1 VNLRLESKS
10 SYIEGNMSP
19 YVAEFVGTMLLILFG
34 NGVVANVL
42 LKRTNGNDAG
52 WIVISAGW
60 GVAVYIGAFC
70 SFEYSTAQLNP
81 AVTVAN
87 MINGDMKSM
96 VGAGYMLAQFLGAML
111 GALLVYLF
119 YREHFTITQDPD
131 AKLACFSTAP
141 SIRKSGQ
148 AFFCEMVGT
157 FALILPIF
165 LISSPTLVHKSKVAE
180 PVTTGSVVEVSD
192 VAGAN
197 VAGADNESGLPES
210 TLGLG
215 SLGLLPVGLLV
226 FGIGMSLGGTTG
238 YAINPARDLGP
249 RIIHALLPIKGKRDS
264 DWSYAWVPVA
274 GPIAG
279 AILATGVYKIL
290 SLTVSS

>member
-1 VNLRLESKS
+1 
-10 SYIEGNMSP
+10 MSP

-87 MINGDMKSM
+87 MINGDMPSI
-96 VGAGYMLAQFLGAML
+96 VGVGYMLAQFLGAML

-192 VAGAN
+192 VAGA
-197 VAGADNESGLPES
+197 DNESGLPES
-210 TLGLG
+210 VLGLG

-279 AILATGVYKIL
+279 AILATGVYKLL
-290 SLTVSS
+290 SLTVAF

>member
-1 VNLRLESKS
+1 VNLRLGSKT
-10 SYIEGNMSP
+10 SYIEVNMSP

-192 VAGAN
+192 VAGT
-197 VAGADNESGLPES
+197 DNESGLPES

-279 AILATGVYKIL
+279 AILATGVYKLL
-290 SLTVSS
+290 SLTVAS

>member
-1 VNLRLESKS
+1 
-10 SYIEGNMSP
+10 MSP

-70 SFEYSTAQLNP
+70 SNEYSGAQLNP
-81 AVTVAN
+81 AVTVAT
-87 MINGDMKSM
+87 MLNGDLDYLM
-96 VGAGYMLAQFLGAML
+96 GAGYILAQFLGAMA
-111 GALLVYLF
+111 GALLVFLF
-119 YREHFTITQDPD
+119 YREHFTVTQDPD

-141 SIRKSGQ
+141 NIRKSGQ

-165 LISSPTLVHKSKVAE
+165 LITSPTLVHKTKSPVAE
-180 PVTTGSVVEVSD
+180 TVSSDSAASVSD
-192 VAGAN
+192 AERSG
-197 VAGADNESGLPES
+197 NESSLPESTLPES

-249 RIIHALLPIKGKRDS
+249 RLIHAFLPIKGKRDS

-279 AILATGVYKIL
+279 AILATGVFKLL
-290 SLTVSS
+290 SMTVSL

>member
-1 VNLRLESKS
+1 
-10 SYIEGNMSP
+10 MSP
-19 YVAEFVGTMLLILFG
+19 YIAEFIGTMLLILFG
-34 NGVVANVL
+34 NGVVSNVL
-42 LKRTNGNDAG
+42 LKRTKGNDAG

-70 SFEYSTAQLNP
+70 SNAYSAHTSILLLPLRTCFARSCRGRRGMYMIAQ
-81 AVTVAN
+81 V
-87 MINGDMKSM
+87 
-96 VGAGYMLAQFLGAML
+96 LGAMI

-119 YREHFTITQDPD
+119 YREHFEVTQDPD

-141 SIRKSGQ
+141 NIRNNGQ

-165 LISSPTLVHKSKVAE
+165 LIASPSLMHGDA
-180 PVTTGSVVEVSD
+180 PSD
-192 VAGAN
+192 T
-197 VAGADNESGLPES
+197 DP

-215 SLGLLPVGLLV
+215 SIGLLPVGLLV

-238 YAINPARDLGP
+238 YAINPARDFGP
-249 RIIHALLPIKGKRDS
+249 RLVHAILPIRGKRDS

-279 AILATGVYKIL
+279 AILATAVFWLL
-290 SLTVSS
+290 SATENNSIGL

>member
-1 VNLRLESKS
+1 
-10 SYIEGNMSP
+10 MSP

-42 LKRTNGNDAG
+42 LKRTKGNDAG

-70 SFEYSTAQLNP
+70 SNEYSGAQLNP
-81 AVTVAN
+81 AVTVAT
-87 MINGDMKSM
+87 MLNGDLGYLM
-96 VGAGYMLAQFLGAML
+96 GAGYMLAQFLGAMT

-119 YREHFTITQDPD
+119 YREHFTVTQDPD

-141 SIRKSGQ
+141 NIRKSGQ
-148 AFFCEMVGT
+148 AFFCEMIGT

-165 LISSPTLVHKSKVAE
+165 LIASPTLVHETKSPVAE
-180 PVTTGSVVEVSD
+180 TVSSDSAASVSD
-192 VAGAN
+192 AERT
-197 VAGADNESGLPES
+197 DNESSRPESTLPES

-249 RIIHALLPIKGKRDS
+249 RLIHAFLPIKGKRDS

-279 AILATGVYKIL
+279 AILATGVFKLL
-290 SLTVSS
+290 SMTVSS

>member
-1 VNLRLESKS
+1 
-10 SYIEGNMSP
+10 MSP
-19 YVAEFVGTMLLILFG
+19 CVAEFVGTMLLILFG

-42 LKRTNGNDAG
+42 LKRTKGNDAG

-70 SFEYSTAQLNP
+70 SNEYSGAQLNP
-81 AVTVAN
+81 AVTVAT
-87 MINGDMKSM
+87 MLNGDLGYLM
-96 VGAGYMLAQFLGAML
+96 GAGYMLAQFLGAMT

-119 YREHFTITQDPD
+119 YREHFTVTQDPD

-141 SIRKSGQ
+141 NIRKSGQ
-148 AFFCEMVGT
+148 AFFCEMIGT

-165 LISSPTLVHKSKVAE
+165 LIASPTLVHETKSPVAE
-180 PVTTGSVVEVSD
+180 TVSSDSAASVSD
-192 VAGAN
+192 AERT
-197 VAGADNESGLPES
+197 DNESSRPESTLPES

-249 RIIHALLPIKGKRDS
+249 RLIHAFLPIKGKR
-264 DWSYAWVPVA
+264 
-274 GPIAG
+274 G
-279 AILATGVYKIL
+279 
-290 SLTVSS
+290 

>member
-1 VNLRLESKS
+1 
-10 SYIEGNMSP
+10 MSP
-19 YVAEFVGTMLLILFG
+19 YIAEFIGTMLLILFG
-34 NGVVANVL
+34 NGVVSNVL
-42 LKRTNGNDAG
+42 LKRTKGNDAG

-70 SFEYSTAQLNP
+70 SNAYSGAHLNP

-87 MINGDMKSM
+87 MLCQELSWQEGGM
-96 VGAGYMLAQFLGAML
+96 YMIAQVLGAMI

-119 YREHFTITQDPD
+119 YREHFEVTQDPD
-131 AKLACFSTAP
+131 AKLACFSTA
-141 SIRKSGQ
+141 SNIRNNGQ

-165 LISSPTLVHKSKVAE
+165 LIASPSLMHGDA
-180 PVTTGSVVEVSD
+180 PSD
-192 VAGAN
+192 T
-197 VAGADNESGLPES
+197 DP

-215 SLGLLPVGLLV
+215 SIGLLPVGLLV

-238 YAINPARDLGP
+238 YAINPARDFGP
-249 RIIHALLPIKGKRDS
+249 RLVHAILPIRGKRDS

-279 AILATGVYKIL
+279 AILATAVFWLL
-290 SLTVSS
+290 SATENNSIGL